1 MLCYSICDDHTYIH
15 TSSRDIASI
24 HPLVRDTKHMEY
36 EDPKHRVVRDSR
48 HGEAS
53 RNRERPCEV
62 PVGDSF
68 QVQLSYCSA
77 LEAANSGL

>member
-1 MLCYSICDDHTYIH
+1 
-15 TSSRDIASI
+15 
-24 HPLVRDTKHMEY
+24 MEY
-36 EDPKHRVVRDSR
+36 EDPKHRIVRDSR

-53 RNRERPCEV
+53 SNRERPCEV

-68 QVQLSYCSA
+68 EVQLSYCSA